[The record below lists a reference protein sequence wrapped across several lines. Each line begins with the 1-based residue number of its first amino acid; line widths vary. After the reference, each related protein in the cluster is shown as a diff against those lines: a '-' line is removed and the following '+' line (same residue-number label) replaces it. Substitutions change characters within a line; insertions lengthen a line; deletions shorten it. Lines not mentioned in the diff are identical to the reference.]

1 MATYEYRCPQ
11 DGPFQVTLPIGSAD
25 SRSRCTVCGKES
37 VRVFSTPMLA
47 RTPRSLALAIDR
59 TESSS
64 ETPEVVSRIPA
75 GPSPARRRPPNPA
88 HARLP
93 RL

>member
-1 MATYEYRCPQ
+1 MATYEYRCPR
-11 DGPFQVTLPIGSAD
+11 DGDFEVRLPLGEAGAAVDCPGCHERATRVWSAP
-25 SRSRCTVCGKES
+25 R
-37 VRVFSTPMLA
+37 LA
-47 RTPRSLALAIDR
+47 RTPRALGAALDGAAR
-59 TESSS
+59 SA

-75 GPSPARRRPPNPA
+75 RRPAAAMPAHPA